1 MSQVY
6 VNIGCGFRA
15 PSTWRNFD
23 ASPTLRFER
32 VPLVGRLYTR
42 NAMRF
47 PPNVEYGDILKGLP
61 VREARA
67 VFASHILEHLSLSD
81 SRVALSHIHEMLA
94 PEGYFRLVVPD
105 LEALARAYLDS
116 GRPESSH
123 DFMRGTCLGV
133 ESRPRGIKGLAVS
146 AFGNSKHLWMW
157 DYKSLREE
165 LASVGFS
172 SIRRC
177 RFNDSEEAAFR
188 DVEDEG
194 RFNDA
199 VAVECRR

>member
-1 MSQVY
+1 MSLAY

-15 PSTWRNFD
+15 PKTWRNFD

-32 VPLVGRLYTR
+32 IPLVGRLYTR

-47 PPNVEYGDILKGLP
+47 PLNVEYGDILKGLP
-61 VREARA
+61 VEQARA
-67 VFASHILEHLSLSD
+67 VFASHILEHLSLD
-81 SRVALSHIHEMLA
+81 DFRVALGHIHKMLA
-94 PEGYFRLVVPD
+94 PGGYFRLVVPD

-116 GRPESSH
+116 ESPKSSH

-133 ESRPRGIKGLAVS
+133 ESRARGIRGLAVS
-146 AFGNSKHLWMW
+146 VFGNSKHLWMW

-165 LASVGFS
+165 LAAVGFEN
-172 SIRRC
+172 IRRC
-177 RFNDSEEAAFR
+177 QFNDSEEAAFR

-194 RFNDA
+194 RFRDA